1 MVTVA
6 TGRRSLFVARA
17 AMLPKATPHCVL
29 GDRKG
34 EGGGRFAQLGIELS
48 LFGTLPCGAPA

>member
-6 TGRRSLFVARA
+6 TGSRPLVVSSD
-17 AMLPKATPHCVL
+17 AMLLKATPHCVF
-29 GDRKG
+29 GAGVR
-34 EGGGRFAQLGIELS
+34 EGGGRLAQLGIKLS

>member
-6 TGRRSLFVARA
+6 TGCRPLIVPSA
-17 AMLPKATPHCVL
+17 AVLLKATPHCVL
-29 GDRKG
+29 GGGVR
-34 EGGGRFAQLGIELS
+34 EGGGRFAQLGIKLS

>member
-1 MVTVA
+1 MVTEA
-6 TGRRSLFVARA
+6 TGRHPFIVASA
-17 AMLPKATPHCVL
+17 AMLLRATPHSVL
-29 GDRKG
+29 GDGVR

>member
-6 TGRRSLFVARA
+6 AGRRPLIA
-17 AMLPKATPHCVL
+17 AMLLEATTRCVL
-29 GDRKG
+29 GDGIR
-34 EGGGRFAQLGIELS
+34 EGGGRFAQLGVKLS

>member
-6 TGRRSLFVARA
+6 AGRRPLIAASA
-17 AMLPKATPHCVL
+17 AMLLEATTRCVL
-29 GDRKG
+29 GDGIR
-34 EGGGRFAQLGIELS
+34 EGGGRFAQLGVKLS